1 MRRPSTLVA
10 VLVAAGLAGA
20 GADGVRVVEDAGKWE
35 SGYGV
40 EFYNVVGAIEVT
52 DGTPRKFVK
61 LTVEALDVADKVLA
75 TEAAWNETAE
85 ALSAPDADAAAL
97 VAAGKVAPVLPSK
110 RQRFRTSFLK
120 DEHPTIAKHRISVA
134 EAPAAE

>member
-1 MRRPSTLVA
+1 MRVLSIVVA

-52 DGTPRKFVK
+52 DGAPRKFVK
-61 LTVEALDVADKVLA
+61 LTVEALDAAGAVVA
-75 TEAAWNETAE
+75 TESAWNETAE

-97 VAAGKVAPVLPSK
+97 VAAGKVTPVLPGK

-120 DEHPTIAKHRISVA
+120 EEHPTIAKHRTSVA